1 MSIIEY
7 DNTLGIIHELLPPDS
22 KLPNDFYQFR
32 KLLEGLSMPYIKIVV
47 CYNNIAFYST
57 KITRTQMD
65 AIFVVLT
72 NLCKGEQRSHMKF
85 FAIFQ

>member
-7 DNTLGIIHELLPPDS
+7 GNTLGIIHELLPPDS

-47 CYNNIAFYST
+47 CYNNCILFYKDNKNT
-57 KITRTQMD
+57 D
-65 AIFVVLT
+65 ECDFLW
-72 NLCKGEQRSHMKF
+72 C
-85 FAIFQ
+85 